1 MNRRISNFTYGL
13 LDYAAHPIGMLVVAQ
28 VFLRNLGSAQYGIWV
43 AAASAVNIGAV
54 VASGFGD
61 ANIHQV
67 ATLRANGSRME
78 MFRIVRST
86 MAIHLVLGAGIAAIL
101 WSAAPYLARL
111 LAHAD
116 SALLSICLFSMR
128 IAAVLVLIRAVE
140 TVCISTQR
148 GFERY
153 GAAVGISVTARVLSL
168 VAAAAIALYAG
179 GVVAI
184 LAVSTGFAALALVVQ
199 LFQIRRLLQIDSLL
213 PAFNARAV
221 RGLLGFGVF
230 TWSLS
235 FTGVVFSQGDRLI
248 GGASMGA
255 SALVAYAICAQIAQP
270 VYGLTAAGLHFLFP
284 YIAFRRAVD
293 TPAALARIVIR
304 SVLANALLVAIGT
317 GLLLAFSRPILRM
330 LATDS
335 IAAAC
340 APLIGPVLASSAI
353 LALTVSGNYALL
365 ALGRPRPP
373 ALINMVA
380 ALAMFL
386 VIETSLPSRG
396 TWAIVEA
403 RMAFAAIAM
412 LIYIPLF
419 RSISL
424 RRVVSRS
431 PAMQS
436 SFAAEENA

>member
-1 MNRRISNFTYGL
+1 
-13 LDYAAHPIGMLVVAQ
+13 
-28 VFLRNLGSAQYGIWV
+28 
-43 AAASAVNIGAV
+43 
-54 VASGFGD
+54 
-61 ANIHQV
+61 
-67 ATLRANGSRME
+67 
-78 MFRIVRST
+78 
-86 MAIHLVLGAGIAAIL
+86 
-101 WSAAPYLARL
+101 
-111 LAHAD
+111 
-116 SALLSICLFSMR
+116 MR

-386 VIETSLPSRG
+386 VIEISLPSRG

-424 RRVVSRS
+424 CRVISRS